1 MLLASA
7 CGGSADTATPTT
19 TTTPTTTAVA
29 TPVASEIPVIDAH
42 SHVASGVSAELLSWA
57 LDDVGVDAIVLFAR
71 RGSSNQDVLDIAEEL
86 PGRVIP
92 GIGFQQAGWLAQE
105 PEFIDDVERNLDTGR
120 FQWMGELLLRHYG
133 VPELDA
139 DAYDFSPDTDL
150 FRRVL
155 DLSARYRVPL
165 TVHHES
171 EQETRELF
179 KEVLIDHPE
188 AIVVW
193 AHWCGRST
201 ADEAREFLEQLPN
214 LHCDTGAS
222 GVSRR
227 YGREKNPLFVSQLVW
242 DPDWR
247 DLIEEMP
254 DRFLFAVDAVVA
266 VHYSKYG
273 NLIKE
278 YPRAFDALS
287 DEARPLM
294 LGGNALRLMSSVVS
308 PFEAPTT
315 TTGAPEELAA
325 ICTFDE
331 SVPKISCQAAGTTQG
346 SQLRWE
352 SNVYGWKT
360 GTSYEVELVEQ
371 YQLVSEV
378 VVTLQECQGSDC
390 ELVTTKID
398 TSAIAQT
405 PSTTESGDYGGDTS
419 TADSPTSTTS
429 ENAELAAV
437 CSFDNVQHRLTCE
450 ASGGRGGSLA
460 WSSDAPSFG
469 TDAGL
474 TYSRQLEWGLVLDR
488 IEVNLEECLGSDCS
502 TVTSTVELSLQPR
515 GDCPNSFDGWLETFP
530 LSDLSVIT
538 EVEAP
543 ARIIGPVL
551 EQPGIFRLPYW
562 QNEVQIR
569 LPIDATLIYGLKY
582 LLVSNLNDANPD
594 EVPDVQYGLRF
605 ETECEG
611 LWFAF
616 EHMYELSPEILPYFA
631 DVPTQEAATAHRIGP
646 LAMSEGDLVGTSIG
660 FPRDG
665 NAFVAFGVFDD
676 YERVPTAGP
685 DFINAACYYD
695 FFSPEVAAQLRTKT
709 VTRWPVAGDFCP

>member
-1 MLLASA
+1 M
-7 CGGSADTATPTT
+7 
-19 TTTPTTTAVA
+19 
-29 TPVASEIPVIDAH
+29 
-42 SHVASGVSAELLSWA
+42 
-57 LDDVGVDAIVLFAR
+57 
-71 RGSSNQDVLDIAEEL
+71 
-86 PGRVIP
+86 IP

-139 DAYDFSPDTDL
+139 GSYDFSPDTDL

-171 EQETRELF
+171 DQETRELF
-179 KEVLIDHPE
+179 KEVLIGHPE

-266 VHYSKYG
+266 VHYAKYG

-278 YPRAFDALS
+278 YPQAFEALS
-287 DEARPLM
+287 DEVRSLI

-331 SVPKISCQAAGTTQG
+331 SVPKISCQAVGTTQG

-371 YQLVSEV
+371 HQLVPEAIV
-378 VVTLQECQGSDC
+378 MLQECQGPVC
-390 ELVTTKID
+390 VTAETRID
-398 TSAIAQT
+398 TSALVPSASSGSTQEGVDSNGTAQSST
-405 PSTTESGDYGGDTS
+405 TTTTISPTTSTSAPLVRWNTNSEKEWAPSTDPPPCEPFGEVFSVFPIATNLLTQFARPGRTGYANADGTEPIYIAHGALRADNSQYDQINVRFPAKGFSLYAANRRVEETISNEEQVKLLFHHPCGIQVWIDHLAKPTDKWASVIEDVPVTTSSRITFMPAGAHQVEAGEVLASGIGHDNNTYLDFGVYDLRNKNDVAEMITNEWPDYRSTGDYAICWSTFFGPDTQQLLEALPAGAVDTS
-419 TADSPTSTTS
+419 DY
-429 ENAELAAV
+429 
-437 CSFDNVQHRLTCE
+437 C
-450 ASGGRGGSLA
+450 
-460 WSSDAPSFG
+460 
-469 TDAGL
+469 
-474 TYSRQLEWGLVLDR
+474 
-488 IEVNLEECLGSDCS
+488 
-502 TVTSTVELSLQPR
+502 
-515 GDCPNSFDGWLETFP
+515 DG
-530 LSDLSVIT
+530 
-538 EVEAP
+538 
-543 ARIIGPVL
+543 
-551 EQPGIFRLPYW
+551 
-562 QNEVQIR
+562 
-569 LPIDATLIYGLKY
+569 
-582 LLVSNLNDANPD
+582 
-594 EVPDVQYGLRF
+594 
-605 ETECEG
+605 
-611 LWFAF
+611 
-616 EHMYELSPEILPYFA
+616 
-631 DVPTQEAATAHRIGP
+631 
-646 LAMSEGDLVGTSIG
+646 
-660 FPRDG
+660 
-665 NAFVAFGVFDD
+665 
-676 YERVPTAGP
+676 
-685 DFINAACYYD
+685 
-695 FFSPEVAAQLRTKT
+695 
-709 VTRWPVAGDFCP
+709 